1 MRSDDSSR
9 CRWRRSQR
17 ITAWLLGAWFLLTFC
32 VVFFA
37 RELALPMF
45 GGPFSFWAASQG
57 LLIVYVLLV
66 WVYARSI
73 HRLDVEFGLAEAD

>member
-1 MRSDDSSR
+1 
-9 CRWRRSQR
+9 
-17 ITAWLLGAWFLLTFC
+17 
-32 VVFFA
+32 
-37 RELALPMF
+37 MF

-73 HRLDVEFGLAEAD
+73 HRLDVEFDLAEAD

>member
-73 HRLDVEFGLAEAD
+73 HRLDVEFGFAEAD

>member
-9 CRWRRSQR
+9 CRWRRSQC